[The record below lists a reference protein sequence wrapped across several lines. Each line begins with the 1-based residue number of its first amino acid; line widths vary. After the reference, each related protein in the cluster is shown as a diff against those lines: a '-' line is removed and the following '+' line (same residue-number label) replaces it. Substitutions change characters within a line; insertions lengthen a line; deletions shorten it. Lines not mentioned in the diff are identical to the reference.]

1 MTENENAGHAS
12 GNEVARQPTWLAYR
26 GDGIP
31 PAAGAIAA
39 LPDPPPWRTFHG
51 APVQS
56 VPLSDDED
64 FDRKLGQPNPAW
76 VREASQRERDMVNAA
91 IALRRPLLVTGPPGA
106 GKSALAY
113 RIARELGLGA
123 VLSWPVTSHSTLR
136 SGLYEYDAIGRMQA
150 AATSKSS
157 ADADAEGDNSG
168 AGVGDFIRLGPIG
181 TALLPYER
189 PRVLLI
195 DELDKSDIDLPNDL
209 LHVFENGRFEIPE
222 LMRVRHRHPEVRVYT
237 EDPDLIATV
246 SGGLLQCRA
255 FPVVVITSNG
265 EREFPSAFLRRCVQ
279 LEIPPPDAAE
289 LASMIRAQLP
299 SLAKEPR
306 GLIEDFL
313 ARTDSGEV
321 ARTQL
326 LDAVYLIN
334 LDAHADD
341 LEKQQALIDNIMRIL
356 SVE

>member
-1 MTENENAGHAS
+1 MTGIDT
-12 GNEVARQPTWLAYR
+12 ARDMPGDNGQRPSWLAYR

-31 PAAGAIAA
+31 PEPGTTVG
-39 LPDPPPWRTFHG
+39 LPDPPPWRTFNG
-51 APVQS
+51 GPVQS
-56 VPLSDDED
+56 VPLLDDED
-64 FDRKLGQPNPAW
+64 FDRKLDQPNPAW

-91 IALRRPLLVTGPPGA
+91 IALRRPLLVTGSPGA
-106 GKSALAY
+106 GKSSLAY

-123 VLSWPVTSHSTLR
+123 VLTWPVTSHSTLR

-150 AATSKSS
+150 AATSRSN
-157 ADADAEGDNSG
+157 ADADGEGLGNG
-168 AGVGDFIRLGPIG
+168 IGDFIRLGPIG
-181 TALLPYER
+181 TALLAYER

-222 LMRVRHRHPEVRVYT
+222 LLRIRHHHPEVKVYT
-237 EDPDLIATV
+237 DDPSLIATV

-255 FPVVVITSNG
+255 FPIVVITSNG

-279 LEIPPPDAAE
+279 LEIPPPNAAE

-299 SLAKEPR
+299 YLAKEPR

-313 ARTDSGEV
+313 ARADRGEV
-321 ARTQL
+321 ARSQL

-341 LEKQQALIDNIMRIL
+341 PEKQQALIDNILRIL

>member
-1 MTENENAGHAS
+1 MTEHENAEATSS
-12 GNEVARQPTWLAYR
+12 GDGARRPVWLTYR

-31 PAAGAIAA
+31 PAPGITVA
-39 LPDPPPWRTFHG
+39 LPDPPPWRSFQG
-51 APVQS
+51 IPVQS
-56 VPLSDDED
+56 VQLLDDED
-64 FDRKLGQPNPAW
+64 FDRKLGRPNPRW
-76 VREASQRERDMVNAA
+76 VRTASQHERDMVNAA

-106 GKSALAY
+106 GKSSLAY
-113 RIARELGLGA
+113 RIARELGLGT

-150 AATSKSS
+150 AATSRSN
-157 ADADAEGDNSG
+157 ADSDEADSG
-168 AGVGDFIRLGPIG
+168 AGIGDFIRLGPIG
-181 TALLPYER
+181 TALLAYER

-209 LHVFENGRFEIPE
+209 LHVLENGRFEIPE
-222 LMRVRHRHPEVRVYT
+222 LLRIRHRHPDVKVYT
-237 EDPDLIATV
+237 DDPSLMATV
-246 SGGLLQCRA
+246 SSGLLQCRA
-255 FPVVVITSNG
+255 FPIVVITSNG
-265 EREFPSAFLRRCVQ
+265 EREFPSAFVRRCVR

-313 ARTDSGEV
+313 ARTDGGEV
-321 ARTQL
+321 ARSQL

-341 LEKQQALIDNIMRIL
+341 PEKQQALIDNIMRIL

>member
-1 MTENENAGHAS
+1 VTENKNAENVS
-12 GNEVARQPTWLAYR
+12 GSGGERPAWLTYR

-31 PAAGAIAA
+31 PTPGTAVT
-39 LPDPPPWRTFHG
+39 LPDPPPWRTFRG
-51 APVQS
+51 GPVQT
-56 VPLSDDED
+56 VPPSDDED
-64 FDRKLGQPNPAW
+64 FDRRLGRPNPAW

-91 IALRRPLLVTGPPGA
+91 IALRRPLLVTGSPGA
-106 GKSALAY
+106 GKSSLAY

-150 AATSKSS
+150 AATSQSN
-157 ADADAEGDNSG
+157 ADADG
-168 AGVGDFIRLGPIG
+168 AGPSMGIGDFIRLGPIG
-181 TALLPYER
+181 TALLAYER

-222 LMRVRHRHPEVRVYT
+222 LLRVRHRQPEVDVYT
-237 EDPDLIATV
+237 DDPNLTATV

-255 FPVVVITSNG
+255 FPIVVITSNG

-299 SLAKEPR
+299 YLAKEPR

-313 ARTDSGEV
+313 ARADRGEV
-321 ARTQL
+321 ARSQL

-334 LDAHADD
+334 LDAHAED
-341 LEKQQALIDNIMRIL
+341 LEKQHALIDNILRIL